1 MINDNLE
8 IREIINLLI
17 FLIYVKIKNKHV
29 KKNKTC
35 KKVNKTN

>member
-17 FLIYVKIKNKHV
+17 FLIYVKIKNKHIKKKKHV
-29 KKNKTC
+29 KK
-35 KKVNKTN
+35 